1 MTVFYPFIK
10 KLFSGREKEKSSSRM
25 TGMAFV
31 VIGGGEGIPYSRDI
45 CKNVCLEQM
54 PHSNTIARNLDL

>member
-31 VIGGGEGIPYSRDI
+31 VIGGEGIPYFSGY
-45 CKNVCLEQM
+45 M
-54 PHSNTIARNLDL
+54 